1 MVVTSHAARV
11 ALKTRLAW
19 TPSELAYC
27 CSTAADHQGS
37 ATHHLELFPS
47 QLIIFMALAKGR
59 SRIRTGA
66 VTLHTQT
73 AIHIAEQL
81 TQVCVSWSTWG

>member
-1 MVVTSHAARV
+1 MMMIVMMSLT
-11 ALKTRLAW
+11 LL
-19 TPSELAYC
+19 P
-27 CSTAADHQGS
+27 
-37 ATHHLELFPS
+37 PP
-47 QLIIFMALAKGR
+47 QLIIFMALAKGT

-81 TQVCVSWSTWG
+81 TQVRQREAEPEIRSQLETLQ

>member
-1 MVVTSHAARV
+1 
-11 ALKTRLAW
+11 
-19 TPSELAYC
+19 
-27 CSTAADHQGS
+27 
-37 ATHHLELFPS
+37 
-47 QLIIFMALAKGR
+47 MALAKGT

-81 TQVCVSWSTWG
+81 TQVRYANRTNKVLLLVSELQQLVTCKASEEASADQFRAEGDTDEPVDRKLNM